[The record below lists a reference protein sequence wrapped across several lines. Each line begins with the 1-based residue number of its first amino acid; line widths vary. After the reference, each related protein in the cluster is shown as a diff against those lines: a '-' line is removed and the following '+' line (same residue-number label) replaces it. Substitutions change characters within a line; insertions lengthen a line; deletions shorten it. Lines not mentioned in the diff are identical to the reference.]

1 MKVAYYSPL
10 PPDRSGIADYSALL
24 LPALQERF
32 EIVVAR
38 PGRRAPKRVDLALYH
53 IGNDPQAHGWIVD
66 ALRRRPGAVVLHDFV
81 LHHLVAGMTLGR
93 GDAEGY
99 RAAMYRD
106 SGVVGRLLAHGVIDR
121 LVPALWETRAEDFPL
136 VREVLQFAEGLIVHS
151 RYVEER
157 VRETGYA
164 RPIWRIP
171 HPAWPPPE
179 ALPPPR
185 VPRAGGPLIG
195 SFGYLTPSKR
205 IPQLLAGFARLR
217 RSFPD
222 AALVLAG
229 AATPGSGIAEADA
242 VVRLDYVEEP
252 ELWAQLAAC
261 DVCVSLRWPTMG
273 ETSGIAIRAL
283 SIGTPLVVS
292 DVGWFADL
300 PDEVALKIP
309 VDEREVDVL
318 TAELAR
324 LVADADLR
332 ARMSSAALE
341 YVRRELD
348 LGRVAEAYTAAL
360 EELLGAEG
368 VTADVLGQFAAA
380 AAEVGI
386 GSDAPEIADVAAA
399 LRETGLGN

>member
-10 PPDRSGIADYSALL
+10 PPNRSGIADYGALL

-32 EIVVAR
+32 EVVVAR

-53 IGNDPQAHGWIVD
+53 VGNDPQAHGWIVD
-66 ALRRRPGAVVLHDFV
+66 ALRRRPGVVVLHDFV
-81 LHHLVAGMTLGR
+81 LHHLVAGLTLGR

-99 RAAMYRD
+99 RVAMYRD

-121 LVPALWETRAEDFPL
+121 LVPALWETRAADFPL
-136 VREVLQFAEGLIVHS
+136 VREILQFADGLIVHS
-151 RYVEER
+151 SYVEER

-164 RPIWRIP
+164 RPIWRVP
-171 HPAWPPPE
+171 HPAWAPPQE
-179 ALPPPR
+179 LPPPR
-185 VPRAGGPLIG
+185 VAGGGAALIG
-195 SFGYLTPSKR
+195 SFGYMTASKR
-205 IPQLLAGFARLR
+205 IPQLLEGFARLR
-217 RSFPD
+217 RAFPD

-229 AATPGSGIAEADA
+229 EATPGSGITEADG
-242 VVRLDYVEEP
+242 VVRLDYVAER
-252 ELWAQLAAC
+252 ELWAQLDAC

-300 PDEVALKIP
+300 PDEVAVKVP

-318 TAELAR
+318 AAQLER
-324 LVADADLR
+324 LVGDVGLR
-332 ARMSSAALE
+332 KRMSAAALE
-341 YVRRELD
+341 YVRREHD

-360 EELLGAEG
+360 EEFLGGEA
-368 VTADVLGQFAAA
+368 VTAFVLGEIAAA
-380 AAEVGI
+380 AADVGI
-386 GSDAPEIADVAAA
+386 ASDAPELADTAAA
-399 LRETGLGN
+399 VRETGLGH